1 MTKAKFEIG
10 ETEKHTIIVNA
21 SALLKYIKRE
31 VDGEKVVNEANFQ
44 PLPKKFQ
51 LDVGNSEK
59 HHLEISAGPF
69 SISNY
74 SWTEKKLKKPE
85 TASPARKVSKLNSF
99 SSTQY
104 RDRTAR

>member
-1 MTKAKFEIG
+1 MTKAKFEIR

-21 SALLKYIKRE
+21 SALLKYIKIG

-59 HHLEISAGPF
+59 IIWKSVLDRSRL
-69 SISNY
+69 SNY
-74 SWTEKKLKKPE
+74 SWTKK
-85 TASPARKVSKLNSF
+85 
-99 SSTQY
+99 
-104 RDRTAR
+104 